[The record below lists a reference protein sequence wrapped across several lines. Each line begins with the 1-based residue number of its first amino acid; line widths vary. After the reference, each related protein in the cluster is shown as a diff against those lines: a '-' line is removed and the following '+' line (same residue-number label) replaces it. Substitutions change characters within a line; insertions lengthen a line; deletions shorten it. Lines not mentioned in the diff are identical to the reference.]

1 MLKLCRNTLQQQRAC
16 LRCDL
21 KFLSSGP
28 HNRLCQSCRDTLK
41 ASSTPEEAYPLV
53 FLRESAK
60 SD

>member
-1 MLKLCRNTLQQQRAC
+1 MLKFCRNTLQQHRGC
-16 LRCDL
+16 LRCDR

-28 HNRLCQSCRDTLK
+28 HNRLCQACRDALD